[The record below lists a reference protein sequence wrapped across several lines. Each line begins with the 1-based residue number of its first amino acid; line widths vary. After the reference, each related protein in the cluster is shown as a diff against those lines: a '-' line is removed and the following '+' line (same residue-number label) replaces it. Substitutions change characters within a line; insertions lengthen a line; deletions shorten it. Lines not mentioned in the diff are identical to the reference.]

1 MSRPATLTELLERTA
16 SRHPDGIAFPGT
28 SWAEAASQVRR
39 MAGGLARAG
48 IGPGDRVAV
57 FLPNRPDFLLLLF
70 ALARRGACAVMLNT
84 RFRAAEVG
92 NLLARAHPVAI
103 AVARDFATVDA
114 AEVLPDPP
122 DSLRP
127 ASLRPASLRPASLRP
142 ASLRLVFGMDALGP
156 GRLAG
161 LPVLPRDALLGEEA
175 PDLATPDLATPDLAT
190 PGSECL
196 TFTTSGTTA
205 GPKLVLHRQAGIA
218 GHAADVAARFGTDAP
233 GAAVLA
239 AVPLCGTFGLSMAL
253 AGMAGGARIACME
266 RFDAAAADALIRA
279 EGVTHMV
286 GGDDLLLKLAEA
298 AAGRPYAR
306 FAFTGFAGFHGQSDR
321 VMAASDALN
330 LAARGVYGSSEVQAL
345 FAGQDPVGARRAVG
359 GGVPAS
365 GAAGWRIAEDGE
377 LLLRGPSLFDRYL
390 GDAEATAR
398 AITPEGWFRS
408 GDLAEAQPEGGFA
421 FLTRRGDALRIGGFL
436 VSPEE
441 IEGFLQAQPGIAAAQ
456 VVETGGRPVAFVIPG
471 PGYEEAA
478 IMAAC
483 RDRLAKFKVPARIVA
498 LDAFPV
504 TDGPNGPKIQRGRL
518 REMAA
523 G

>member
-1 MSRPATLTELLERTA
+1 MNRPATLTELLETTA
-16 SRHPDGIAFPGT
+16 AGDPHGLAFPGMT
-28 SWAEAASQVRR
+28 WAEAAAQVRR

-84 RFRAAEVG
+84 RFRAVEVG
-92 NLLARAHPVAI
+92 NLLARAQPVAI

-122 DSLRP
+122 G
-127 ASLRPASLRPASLRP
+127 
-142 ASLRLVFGMDALGP
+142 SLRLVLGMDRLGQ
-156 GRLAG
+156 GSLAG
-161 LPVLPRDALLGEEA
+161 LPVLPRDELLAAAEVA
-175 PDLATPDLATPDLAT
+175 DLAT

-253 AGMAGGARIACME
+253 AGVAGGARIACME

-298 AAGRPYAR
+298 AGGRPYAP

-345 FAGQDPVGARRAVG
+345 FAGQDPSGPHRAVG

-365 GAAGWRIAEDGE
+365 AAAAWSIAEDGE

-390 GDAEATAR
+390 GDPGATAR
-398 AITPEGWFRS
+398 AMTPETWFRS
-408 GDLAEAQPEGGFA
+408 GDLAESQPDGGFA

-456 VVETGGRPVAFVIPG
+456 VVEAGGRPVAFVIPA
-471 PGYEEAA
+471 PGYDEAVVQ
-478 IMAAC
+478 AAC

-498 LDAFPV
+498 LEAFPV
-504 TDGPNGPKIQRGRL
+504 VDGPNGPKIQRNRL